1 MGSALLVAGSL
12 AYSGYCALA
21 VQRSAAE
28 GLASN
33 QLYLSSSLLWL
44 LGTAFL
50 IHSSYPERVAGI
62 VTQAERDARDPSRL
76 AAMGALE
83 RYATSSSLLLGAW
96 NLGLGAPTFLAGAVL
111 QTAAH
116 PADDMTLV
124 AYAYDLAGVYLF
136 VATGLLVLGA
146 LPHCPSP
153 TPNPNPSPTP
163 GQVRCRSASRRTRA
177 AAAPTCS
184 PRSEAAASGACTPP
198 TTCWRARSSSPRS
211 SCAHPNPNPSP
222 TPDPDPNPKPSP
234 SPHPHPHPSPPPH
247 PRPKVGCLVFGVVDL
262 LAEPSTLTLCF
273 ALSQLPFAAGG
284 LLLARST
291 YPDGLNRAS
300 VPG

>member
-21 VQRSAAE
+21 VQLSAAE
-28 GLASN
+28 DLASN
-33 QLYLSSSLLWL
+33 QLYLISSLLWL

-62 VTQAERDARDPSRL
+62 VTQAERDARDPSRI
-76 AAMGALE
+76 AAMGAVE

-96 NLGLGAPTFLAGAVL
+96 NLGMGAPTFLAGAVL

-146 LPHCPSP
+146 LPQCLAQNEGSGS
-153 TPNPNPSPTP
+153 TYLL
-163 GQVRCRSASRRTRA
+163 A
-177 AAAPTCS
+177 ALGGGRFWSVHAA
-184 PRSEAAASGACTPP
+184 
-198 TTCWRARSSSPRS
+198 
-211 SCAHPNPNPSP
+211 N
-222 TPDPDPNPKPSP
+222 
-234 SPHPHPHPSPPPH
+234 
-247 PRPKVGCLVFGVVDL
+247 DL
-262 LAEPSTLTLCF
+262 LAGTLF
-273 ALSQLPFAAGG
+273 FAAFVV
-284 LLLARST
+284 RPPEPEPET
-291 YPDGLNRAS
+291 
-300 VPG
+300 